1 MRFFHKTKKPGSTS
15 SGQKYRKLLPEF
27 MITVIGTIIGVVL
40 TVGVTYCSE
49 KSDKESMARKI
60 VMLTMHNLDVSIRST
75 ERLVAVMEQQ
85 DSIFQYVKGK
95 YDASEPVSADT
106 LQMFISAFYSHKIH
120 PIDTSTEAVFSSNF
134 DIWRN
139 IDDPKVISRIAN
151 CYSILRK
158 CSEEYDRFE
167 HDKYE
172 AFTGLYDGL
181 SPEVAASDAEV
192 VQQMIRQNRINRI
205 MELAPQEAAL
215 MKQMLENVK
224 ALHYRNKSQ
233 LGVSQEEL
241 DEIGRLI

>member
-15 SGQKYRKLLPEF
+15 SGQKYMKLLPEF

-85 DSIFQYVKGK
+85 DSIFRYVKEK
-95 YDASEPVSADT
+95 YDAAEPVSADT
-106 LQMFISAFYSHKIH
+106 LQMFISAFYSHKIR
-120 PIDTSTEAVFSSNF
+120 PIDTSTEAVFSSDF

-139 IDDPKVISRIAN
+139 IDDPKVIGRIAN
-151 CYSILRK
+151 CYSIIRK
-158 CSEEYDRFE
+158 CGEEYDRFE

-172 AFTGLYDGL
+172 AFTDLYDGL
-181 SPEVAASDAEV
+181 SPEASSDAEV
-192 VQQMIRQNRINRI
+192 VRQMLRQNNINRI
-205 MELAPQEAAL
+205 MELAPDEAAL
-215 MKQMLENVK
+215 LKQMLENVK
-224 ALHYRNKSQ
+224 ALHDRNKSQ